1 MFNPTFPEM
10 TQNGDFRSQYVAFR
24 WMMEIREWK
33 HSLGFWWPLYPQQAQ
48 ICALASNYVILKLI
62 IMNFVDSQLTTIKH

>member
-24 WMMEIREWK
+24 WMVEIREWK
-33 HSLGFWWPLYPQQAQ
+33 HPLGF
-48 ICALASNYVILKLI
+48 
-62 IMNFVDSQLTTIKH
+62 